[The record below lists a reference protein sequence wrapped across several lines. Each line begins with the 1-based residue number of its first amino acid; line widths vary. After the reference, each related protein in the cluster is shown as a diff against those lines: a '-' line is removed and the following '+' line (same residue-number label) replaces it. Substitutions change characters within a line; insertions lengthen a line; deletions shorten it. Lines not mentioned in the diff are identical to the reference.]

1 MPTMTSIRHPLAF
14 SLPLL
19 LAALPSGA
27 SGQDLGSER
36 PSIALRRTPVV
47 EVVERARPAVV
58 SIDCN
63 VGGTWSAFA
72 TPVSGT
78 GAVLFEQGII
88 VTNYHVIAPNNRIAE
103 RIEVRFD
110 ASDDDRVYLGRVISS
125 LRQEDLALVKID
137 GDHPFPT
144 IEMSDD
150 APILGE
156 TVVAIGNA
164 VGLSHT
170 VSSGIISG
178 LHRNLSMPGSGLHF
192 KSLIQTDA
200 AINEGNSGGPLL
212 DITGKLVGIN
222 TAVTRNAENIGYA
235 IPVARVKSVLEEH
248 LLDPSQA
255 RSYLGMELDESS
267 FRITKV
273 LPGGPA
279 DLAGLAVGD
288 RVLSISGQAV
298 TDGEAYRLMR
308 LSITPGIE
316 VKIEVERDGARREVS
331 LPAWNLFAGTIH
343 RTLGV
348 TVQPVFL
355 GRWRERYL
363 QLASVDPE
371 GPAGRIGLQPG
382 DVLAAMKP
390 ARSRFPARFE
400 RAEDLAFLLAT
411 LKSGDQVDIEVF
423 RDDDGDGVF
432 ERNAEVSELYSGT
445 LEIR

>member
-1 MPTMTSIRHPLAF
+1 MPAAMLRLSHA
-14 SLPLL
+14 LL
-19 LAALPSGA
+19 LSSLVTPALA
-27 SGQDLGSER
+27 QDLGSER
-36 PSIALRRTPVV
+36 PDIQRRRTPIV

-63 VGGTWSAFA
+63 TGGTWSAFE

-78 GAVLFEQGII
+78 GAVLYEQGII
-88 VTNYHVIAPNNRIAE
+88 VTNFHVIAPNNRIAS

-110 ASDDDRVYLGRVISS
+110 QDDDAKVYLGRVISS
-125 LRQEDLALVKID
+125 LRAEDLALVKID

-144 IEMSDD
+144 IEMSDE

-178 LHRNLSMPGSGLHF
+178 LHRNLSMPSNGLHF

-222 TAVTRNAENIGYA
+222 TAITRNAENIGYA

-255 RSYLGMELDESS
+255 RAYLGMTVDEESL
-267 FRITKV
+267 RVTQV
-273 LPGGPA
+273 LPLGPA
-279 DLAGLAVGD
+279 ANAGLQVGD
-288 RVLSISGQAV
+288 RIRSISGQEV
-298 TDGEAYRLMR
+298 SDSEAYKLAR
-308 LSITPGIE
+308 LSISPGFDVE
-316 VKIEVERDGARREVS
+316 IEVERDGDRRTLT
-331 LPAWNLFAGTIH
+331 LPAWDLYAGTIH
-343 RTLGV
+343 RRLGV
-348 TVQPVFL
+348 LVRPVFL

-363 QLASVDPE
+363 QFAAVDPT
-371 GPAGRIGLQPG
+371 GPAGRIGLQEG
-382 DVLAAMKP
+382 DVLAAMKTV
-390 ARSRFPARFE
+390 ASRFPARFE

-411 LKSGDQVDIEVF
+411 LQPGDEVDVEVF

-445 LEIR
+445 LELR